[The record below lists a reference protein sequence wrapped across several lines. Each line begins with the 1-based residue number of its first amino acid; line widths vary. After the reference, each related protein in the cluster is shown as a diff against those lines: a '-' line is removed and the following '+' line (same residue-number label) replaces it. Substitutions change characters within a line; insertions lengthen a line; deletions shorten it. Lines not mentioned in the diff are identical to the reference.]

1 MEQYSSAE
9 SADQYMGNQ
18 SNKLGDNLNSKIL
31 GILLALLATTMVIS
45 AASAVDLADNFGN
58 DDFAVKV
65 ASGANFTEC
74 VNIGINDMK
83 LVIFE
88 NSGKDSGDADSIILF
103 KDSSANKTDM
113 ASFIKDLEKSGNKVE
128 ETDKYV
134 VLKNTPVSDDFDIEN
149 DLDSIFNF
157 VGGIFSDEGLN
168 VSADGN
174 SVSISDK
181 GLEIS
186 DASGENVSITSEGV
200 SVSGEASSGNT
211 TVDVSS
217 DVNSNIADS
226 DYSVYLKNNDDK
238 VIVISGNNLEV
249 LKAMAETASLK

>member
-1 MEQYSSAE
+1 
-9 SADQYMGNQ
+9 
-18 SNKLGDNLNSKIL
+18 
-31 GILLALLATTMVIS
+31 MVIS

-58 DDFAVKV
+58 GDFAVKV

-74 VNIGINDMK
+74 VNIGVNDIK
-83 LVIFE
+83 LVVFE
-88 NSGKDSGDADSIILF
+88 NSGKGSGDVNSIILF

-113 ASFIKDLEKSGNKVE
+113 NSFIKDLEKNGNKVE

-134 VLKNTPVSDDFDIEN
+134 VLKNTQVSNGFDVEK

-186 DASGENVSITSEGV
+186 DASGENVSITSKGV
-200 SVSGEASSGNT
+200 SVSGGSSSGNE
-211 TVDVSS
+211 TVNVST

-226 DYSVYLKNNDDK
+226 DYSVYLNNNNDK
-238 VIVISGNNLEV
+238 VIVISGNNLDV